1 LGEAVFQVFPLVEE
15 RHRLVLARI
24 KLEPLPCAW
33 NSHTKAK
40 GAPNK
45 VMDTNIYL
53 NAIVFY
59 RLAQRYQ
66 KQKAVPEPEFRQ
78 FDLTCLTGAPGKR
91 DHSQNT
97 SRPGKARHNLSDA
110 IPA

>member
-1 LGEAVFQVFPLVEE
+1 VEE
-15 RHRLVLARI
+15 RYRLVLARI
-24 KLEPLPCAW
+24 KLKTLPCAW

-40 GAPNK
+40 SALYNVMNPN
-45 VMDTNIYL
+45 VYL

-59 RLAQRYQ
+59 RLAQRGQ

-78 FDLTCLTGAPGKR
+78 FDLTYLTGAPWKR
-91 DHSQNT
+91 EHLQNR

-110 IPA
+110 LPA

>member
-1 LGEAVFQVFPLVEE
+1 VEE

-24 KLEPLPCAW
+24 KLKPLPCAW
-33 NSHTKAK
+33 NLHTKAK
-40 GAPNK
+40 GVLNNIMNPN
-45 VMDTNIYL
+45 VYL

-59 RLAQRYQ
+59 RLAQRDQ

-78 FDLTCLTGAPGKR
+78 FDLTYLTGAPGKR
-91 DHSQNT
+91 DHSLNT

-110 IPA
+110 LPA